1 LAGNLKTFHILILA
15 KFLYQ
20 NFKRVDRNVQ
30 QILLTYMQFFHAAW
44 PGKYRDGVEKVVEDK
59 GQVPDCHASKANAT
73 CSPVGLVSVPSSLH
87 AIPSHLI
94 SSHPRL
100 LHITI

>member
-1 LAGNLKTFHILILA
+1 
-15 KFLYQ
+15 
-20 NFKRVDRNVQ
+20 
-30 QILLTYMQFFHAAW
+30 MQFFHAAW
-44 PGKYRDGVEKVVEDK
+44 PEKYRDGVEKVVEDK

-94 SSHPRL
+94 SSHPIPVCSILQSDLWL
-100 LHITI
+100 LYLKA